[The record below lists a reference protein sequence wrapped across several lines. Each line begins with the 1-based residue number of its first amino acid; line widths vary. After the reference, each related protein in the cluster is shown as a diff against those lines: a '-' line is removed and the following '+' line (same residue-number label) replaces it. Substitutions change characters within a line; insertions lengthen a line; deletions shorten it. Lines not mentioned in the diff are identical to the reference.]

1 MLKKTDRNSKRQDN
15 SSTQEPMPKPSV
27 LKKNKFFSF
36 KNLLVFLTVF
46 LLVFII
52 FFTNRK
58 VDGIF
63 VKNYLGLFSDFVLA
77 PVKKVQ
83 STEGKTN
90 ILILGKSGEGYT
102 APDLTDTIMFVSISL
117 DDPSVKI
124 VSLPRDIWIPE
135 IRAKLNSAYY
145 WGKQKENNGFSLI
158 NKIVEEILGK
168 DIHYTVVF
176 DFSSFVK
183 IVDVLEGVEVDVER
197 DFTDEKYPI
206 AGKEDDLCDG
216 DKNYKC
222 RYETIEFKKGKNLM
236 DGETALKFVRS
247 RNASG
252 EEGTDI
258 ARGQRQQR
266 VIVAV
271 KNRVLSFETL
281 LNPKKI
287 WEVWN
292 VLKETVETNIDESSA
307 VVIARKIFDARE
319 KIESFV
325 IPEDFFINPPVSL
338 KYDNQ
343 YVFIPKNGSF
353 MQLREWVEDLFR

>member
-1 MLKKTDRNSKRQDN
+1 
-15 SSTQEPMPKPSV
+15 MPKPSV

-36 KNLLVFLTVF
+36 KNLLTFLTVF
-46 LLVFII
+46 LLAFII

-63 VKNYLGLFSDFVLA
+63 VKNYLGLFSDFVFA

-90 ILILGKSGEGYT
+90 ILVLGKSGEGYT
-102 APDLTDTIMFVSISL
+102 APDLTDTIMFVSVSL

-124 VSLPRDIWIPE
+124 ISFPRDIWIPE

-145 WGKQKENNGFSLI
+145 WGKQKDNNGFFLI
-158 NKIVEEILGK
+158 DKIVEEISGK
-168 DIHYTVVF
+168 KVHYVVVF

-183 IVDVLEGVEVDVER
+183 IIDVLEGIEVDVER

-206 AGKEDDLCDG
+206 AGKENDLCDG
-216 DKNYKC
+216 DKTYKC
-222 RYETIEFKKGKNLM
+222 RYETIEFKKGKRLM

-247 RNASG
+247 RNASD

-266 VIVAV
+266 VVVAV
-271 KNRVLSFETL
+271 KNKILSFETL
-281 LNPKKI
+281 LNLKKI
-287 WEVWN
+287 WGVWN
-292 VLKETVETNIDESSA
+292 VLKETVETDIDESTA

-319 KIESFV
+319 NMRSFV
-325 IPEDFFINPPVSL
+325 IPEDFFINPPISL

-353 MQLREWVEDLFR
+353 LYIQEWMKDLFR